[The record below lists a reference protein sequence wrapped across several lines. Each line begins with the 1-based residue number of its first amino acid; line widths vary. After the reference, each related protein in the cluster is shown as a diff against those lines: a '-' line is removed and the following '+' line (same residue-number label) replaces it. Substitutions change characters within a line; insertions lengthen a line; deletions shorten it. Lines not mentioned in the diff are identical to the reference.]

1 MGSHSANF
9 VLARQNPKKTFW
21 KMSTRKK
28 NNGWDKDY
36 EEKRNRNNEAVKKS
50 REKAKQKSDE
60 IAKTIERLTSENQ
73 DLEERKLMLNK
84 ELSLLKE
91 LFVSYGGNEIN

>member
-1 MGSHSANF
+1 MPKSSLSF
-9 VLARQNPKKTFW
+9 VVRDLC
-21 KMSTRKK
+21 
-28 NNGWDKDY
+28 
-36 EEKRNRNNEAVKKS
+36 NEAVKKS

-91 LFVSYGGNEIN
+91 LFVSYGGNEINWVLLIFGAL

>member
-1 MGSHSANF
+1 MPKSSLSF
-9 VLARQNPKKTFW
+9 VVRDLC
-21 KMSTRKK
+21 
-28 NNGWDKDY
+28 
-36 EEKRNRNNEAVKKS
+36 NEAVKKS